1 MSKYTCQLCHKVFN
15 QKIDFTR
22 HAAKKSPCVSIEVIQ
37 TMAQTA
43 VAVNDN
49 KAKLSTL
56 FHYCLDVLRNNEH
69 LTGDKALR
77 TLAHLLDLRLL
88 EYQFGKQIDIDGFAY
103 DLSAY
108 DCDVN
113 ELKSKLLR
121 VVRFSNLAKENEENI
136 PNIMKILWDE
146 ILCVHPI
153 TRNIFAK
160 GKGFDIQHQSTYKK
174 LIDKL
179 FDFDFDA
186 MDNDILG
193 EAYEEVIKDVM
204 TGKVLGQFFTPPA
217 VKNILVDLVDP
228 QIHKDGTIETVFD
241 PAMGTGGFLITC
253 LRHLQQKAKKNNQL
267 LDWDFITSQ
276 GVGGREAE
284 PDTFQLAVSNLLIA
298 SGRMFKSLEKGDS
311 IRDPITN
318 KYDIIL
324 ANPPFGIDGLIY
336 TEIMH
341 PLRNEYMPISSNSA
355 VPLFLQAIIHM
366 LKIGGRCAVILPEGQ
381 ELFSKNKALVAVRQ
395 YLMTTCDLKEVIYL
409 PAGTFTHT
417 SIKTCV
423 FHFHKKKEG
432 KDVLE
437 TKMKYSK
444 TTQSETERNYVFHE
458 SHQTTKV
465 GFYDCN
471 PENGVRHLLLEVN
484 IADIANKNYS
494 LNYAEYLKDETVDV
508 VYDKGVVVKTLGEVC
523 KFDIGGTPSRS
534 KNEYYENGNN
544 LWISVRELNGGY
556 IYDTKEKITDLGV
569 QNSSVKLFVKD
580 TILFSFKLS
589 IGKTA
594 IVGNPLYTNEA
605 IAGIVSKNNDVLNNK
620 YLYYYLT
627 INDFSKLGSGILGNG
642 SLNKKSLEQIKI
654 LIPSLER
661 QQEIVKYLDF
671 IYEITNKT
679 SSNKIAELKQ
689 LNTFCLN
696 NQTAFGENV
705 VKTLGEVCD
714 FKNGKGIK
722 KDTFVHGEYPV
733 IGGGQKPMGF
743 HNEYNTNENTIL
755 CSSSGAYAGFISKY
769 DKKVWASDCFTIIP
783 KYEAIENNYLYYMLK
798 ITQDKIYKSQTGT
811 AQPHVYSK
819 DLQDLKIHIPSIE
832 RQREIVEYCEYN
844 DTLILQLEREIEQN
858 KTQAKMFISG
868 ILKEH
873 E

>member
-56 FHYCLDVLRNNEH
+56 FQYCLDVLRNNEH
-69 LTGDKALR
+69 IIGEKALR
-77 TLAHLLDLRLL
+77 TLAYLLDLRLL

-103 DLSAY
+103 DLSDY

-121 VVRFSNLAKENEENI
+121 VVRFSNLARENEENI

-160 GKGFDIQHQSTYKK
+160 GKGFAIKNQSTYKK

-228 QIHKDGTIETVFD
+228 QIHKDGTIETIFD

-253 LRHLQQKAKKNNQL
+253 LRHLQQKAKKNNQP
-267 LDWDFITSQ
+267 LDWGFITSQ
-276 GVGGREAE
+276 GIGGREAE

-298 SGRMFKSLEKGDS
+298 SGRMFKSLENGDS

-324 ANPPFGIDGLIY
+324 ANPPFGISGLTY

-366 LKIGGRCAVILPEGQ
+366 LKIGGRCAVVLPEGQ
-381 ELFSKNKALVAVRQ
+381 ELFSKNNVLVAVRR

-432 KDVLE
+432 KDVME
-437 TKMKYSK
+437 TKVKYSK
-444 TTQSETERNYVFHE
+444 TTQQETERNYVFHE
-458 SHQTTKV
+458 PHQTSKV

-471 PENGVRHLLLEVN
+471 PENGVRHLLLEVD
-484 IADIANKNYS
+484 IADIANNNYS
-494 LNYAEYLKDETVDV
+494 LNYAEYLRDDTADEI
-508 VYDKGVVVKTLGEVC
+508 YEGVVVKTLDQIFHITKGTQQSSKNIDGEYTFITASDTNKTHNSFTHDCECVMLVGGAEGSLAKAQYFKG
-523 KFDIGGTPSRS
+523 KFIASDLLYVLIRKKENEINYKYAWYYLNFNREKHLADKTICCGTPKKMIS
-534 KNEYYENGNN
+534 KDRCSN
-544 LWISVRELNGGY
+544 
-556 IYDTKEKITDLGV
+556 
-569 QNSSVKLFVKD
+569 
-580 TILFSFKLS
+580 
-589 IGKTA
+589 
-594 IVGNPLYTNEA
+594 
-605 IAGIVSKNNDVLNNK
+605 
-620 YLYYYLT
+620 
-627 INDFSKLGSGILGNG
+627 
-642 SLNKKSLEQIKI
+642 IKI
-654 LIPSLER
+654 PIPSLER
-661 QQEIVKYLDF
+661 QQEIVKNLDL
-671 IYEITNKT
+671 IYE
-679 SSNKIAELKQ
+679 
-689 LNTFCLN
+689 
-696 NQTAFGENV
+696 
-705 VKTLGEVCD
+705 
-714 FKNGKGIK
+714 KNIK
-722 KDTFVHGEYPV
+722 
-733 IGGGQKPMGF
+733 
-743 HNEYNTNENTIL
+743 
-755 CSSSGAYAGFISKY
+755 
-769 DKKVWASDCFTIIP
+769 
-783 KYEAIENNYLYYMLK
+783 
-798 ITQDKIYKSQTGT
+798 
-811 AQPHVYSK
+811 
-819 DLQDLKIHIPSIE
+819 
-832 RQREIVEYCEYN
+832 
-844 DTLILQLEREIEQN
+844 LEREIEQN
-858 KTQAKMFISG
+858 KTQAKMLISG
-868 ILKEH
+868 ILKET